1 MSLVL
6 FTCLTAG
13 AAVAGWLSGRAARQR
28 YENGLGREPE
38 QLAPPPP
45 RVFREAPFAVG
56 DAITR
61 SSSEEVVLEG
71 AIGLVEDGTPVAVVF
86 FGSGARQQRVLV
98 AFPAQ
103 RDEVFWLHEADDP
116 APAEPPSS
124 WDVGGKVIE
133 RARRLPVTALRQG
146 DVPADW
152 GRHLVFAEYKN
163 DLGDRGVILLGKARR
178 LALIGDS
185 LPLSWLERW
194 PGGARP

>member
-1 MSLVL
+1 MSFVL

-28 YENGLGREPE
+28 YEHGADREPE

-45 RVFREAPFAVG
+45 RVFRDAPFAVG
-56 DAITR
+56 DAVTR
-61 SSSEEVVLEG
+61 SAAEEVVLEG
-71 AIGLVEDGTPVAVVF
+71 ALGLVEDGTPVAVFF

-98 AFPAQ
+98 AFPG
-103 RDEVFWLHEADDP
+103 RDEVLWLHETDDP
-116 APAEPPSS
+116 AQAEPPSS
-124 WDVGGKVIE
+124 WDAGGKVLE

-163 DLGDRGVILLGKARR
+163 EFGDRGVLLQGKARK
-178 LALIGDS
+178 LALVGDAM
-185 LPLSWLERW
+185 PLGWLERW
-194 PGGARP
+194 PGGARTE

>member
-28 YENGLGREPE
+28 YENSLGREPE

-56 DAITR
+56 DAVTR
-61 SSSEEVVLEG
+61 SASEEVVLEG
-71 AIGLVEDGTPVAVVF
+71 ALGLVEDGAPVAVVF
-86 FGSGARQQRVLV
+86 FGSGARQKRVLV
-98 AFPAQ
+98 AFPAP
-103 RDEVFWLHEADDP
+103 RDEVFWLREATDP

-124 WDVGGKVIE
+124 WDAGGKVLE

-163 DLGDRGVILLGKARR
+163 DLGDRGLLLQGKARK
-178 LALIGDS
+178 LALVGDS
-185 LPLSWLERW
+185 LPLAWLERW